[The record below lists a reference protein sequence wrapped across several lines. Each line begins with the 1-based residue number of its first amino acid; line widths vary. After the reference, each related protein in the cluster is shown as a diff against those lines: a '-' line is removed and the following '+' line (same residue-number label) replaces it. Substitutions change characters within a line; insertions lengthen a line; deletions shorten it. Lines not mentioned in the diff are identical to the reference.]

1 MAAQRKSTG
10 AIIGSIFGAI
20 GGILLFSSIGGFM
33 DGLGRFVE
41 ALSYTQDFGI
51 AFEAAMAYSGGRF
64 VIGLI
69 GVILLIIAFFSV
81 RASAAQAARTAADKG
96 SEIAQRAQE
105 EAQRRAQEQQRELAQ
120 RAQQARQAAEQRAQA
135 FRQQQAGSNSGPSRL
150 DELRQRVATNP
161 RMQQLRN
168 AAEQAGYGDLVDRYV
183 PGQPTPQ
190 QTRPH
195 QEQRADAQPAP
206 QQHQQP
212 QRQSQP
218 QQPRQPQRPTQ
229 PGQRT
234 AQAAQQARARLVA
247 RAREAGIDTP
257 AASQARPTTARS
269 SALTRSSLSS
279 ASLIRTSLTTNSL
292 FRTRRR
298 DPLQTAQEA
307 LLEQQG

>member
-120 RAQQARQAAEQRAQA
+120 RAQQAREAAEQRAQA

-195 QEQRADAQPAP
+195 QEQRPDAQPAP
-206 QQHQQP
+206 QQRQQQP
-212 QRQSQP
+212 QPRQQPSQQRQS
-218 QQPRQPQRPTQ
+218 Q

-257 AASQARPTTARS
+257 AASQARPSTARS
-269 SALTRSSLSS
+269 SALTRSSLAS

-298 DPLQTAQEA
+298 VPLQTAQEA